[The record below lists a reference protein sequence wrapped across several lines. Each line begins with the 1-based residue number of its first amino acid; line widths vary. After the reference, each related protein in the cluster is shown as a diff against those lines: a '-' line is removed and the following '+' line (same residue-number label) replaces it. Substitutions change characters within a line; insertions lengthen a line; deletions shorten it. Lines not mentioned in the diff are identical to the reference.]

1 MKEIMQSTEKKYSG
15 KIISVRLDHVVLQ
28 NDRVTLREVCEHPG
42 GVAVLPLDDDMNV
55 TLVRQFRYAHN
66 KILTEIPAGKL
77 DHGPESA
84 LDCGKRELLE
94 ETGLTAD
101 EYIDLGAVFP
111 SPGFLDEIIHLFLAR
126 GLHQGEACPD
136 ENEFVECVK
145 IPLEELCQMALNNE
159 IEDCKTLVAVLKT
172 KMIIDNEK

>member
-1 MKEIMQSTEKKYSG
+1 MEEIMKSTERKYEG
-15 KIISVRLDHVVLQ
+15 KIISVRLDQVVLQ
-28 NDRVTLREVCEHPG
+28 NDKVTYREICEHPG

-55 TLVRQFRYAHN
+55 TLVRQFRYAFG

-77 DHGPESA
+77 DHGPESV

-101 EYIDLGAVFP
+101 EFIDLGAVYP
-111 SPGFLDEIIHLFLAR
+111 SVGFLDEVIHLYLAR

-136 ENEFVECVK
+136 ENEFVDCVK
-145 IPLEELCQMALNNE
+145 IPLKKLCEMAMNNE
-159 IEDCKTLVAVLKT
+159 IEDAKTLIAVLKT
-172 KMIIDNEK
+172 KMIIDSEK